1 MYKLFLILSIFII
14 SCNTETI
21 YSGKILNQENIDN
34 LNFKNKETL
43 LKELGEPS
51 FYDPIG
57 NQFVYF
63 SEKKNKNSI
72 FKTKIEYS
80 YLFVFDFDKN
90 NNVRNT
96 KVYDLKNKNSID
108 NIDDITDSEVIKRG
122 LIERIFGGVGPQQ
135 ELPTTP

>member
-90 NNVRNT
+90 NNVKNT

>member
-63 SEKKNKNSI
+63 SEKKKKNSI

-90 NNVRNT
+90 NNVKNT

>member
-51 FYDPIG
+51 FFDPIG

-90 NNVRNT
+90 NNVKNT

-108 NIDDITDSEVIKRG
+108 NINDITDSEVIKRG